1 MTKRC
6 IKSRPQRAGGRRER
20 GEDVEREQTTVRLPA
35 ELLETLKRTAKALGV
50 GFNALVLTILGDRLS
65 HQK

>member
-1 MTKRC
+1 M
-6 IKSRPQRAGGRRER
+6 
-20 GEDVEREQTTVRLPA
+20 EREQTTVRLPA
-35 ELLETLKRTAKALGV
+35 ELLETLKRQAKALGV